1 MIPMTNRNSSLAA
14 ATVLISLASGAALAA
29 DGDVTSRGPVPFE
42 VFDHN
47 GDGYVDEQEFDRVR
61 SERIQQRASDG
72 RMMRNMGNAPA
83 FTDLDSD
90 GDGRV
95 SRQEH
100 QAHQRQRQQMR
111 WGNAPDADR

>member
-1 MIPMTNRNSSLAA
+1 MMNRNRLLV
-14 ATVLISLASGAALAA
+14 ATGVLISLTAGAAAA
-29 DGDVTSRGPVPFE
+29 TDNNVPHRGPVPFE
-42 VFDHN
+42 IFDSN
-47 GDGYVDEQEFDRVR
+47 GDGYIDEQEFNRVR

-72 RMMRNMGNAPA
+72 RMMRNMDNAPA